1 MATPTFFLPH
11 EALANEPTLL
21 DRIQKQTLQRA
32 QISRTTREEDVAQRT
47 QAAYRMLE
55 GIEEEAPTG
64 GYGALF
70 GQRASGAGFRTK
82 EDAAAFLRAT
92 DPEGMTTRQQAVGE
106 FMANQALPRLG
117 TITDPA
123 QRLAALKEMAASGPP
138 MLNGI
143 VSKIAADGVITDE
156 EMAQAEGM
164 FGGYRKAAESP
175 WRVAGSN
182 IVNLDSGEFRSA
194 PGAQADVPSSAAGL
208 DWAYRNPDNPA
219 ARAIIAKDEADRE
232 RIARANRPTPRA
244 ASSGSTGRAR
254 TSFQTINGRRVLADM
269 DTGEVIRDY
278 GPADAGGGSK
288 PLSGTAAGLE
298 NRFFESMVSSANS
311 ATAELEN
318 IMEMPA
324 TATAGPFGLGS
335 APGDSVVRSGIDT
348 LRNKLSSNEV
358 QNYTQQVKNLSRA
371 LVYLETGGRATNES
385 AIKELRDVLV
395 IRENDNGF
403 VVLQRLATVTQLIEK
418 YLEPKLANPRYAPE
432 QHQLIRDVIA
442 KAKAAVPWT
451 VQDVVRFERG
461 GGQVP
466 VRPGETF
473 IEWARR
479 SLGNRAA
486 ARPRLDTGN
495 PFSQPFGTP
504 AAPLNL
510 GPAQRAPTAPA
521 PAPSGGPTNIGRGI
535 TIERID

>member
-92 DPEGMTTRQQAVGE
+92 DPEGMTTRQKAVGE

-164 FGGYRKAAESP
+164 FGGYRTP
-175 WRVAGSN
+175 DTY
-182 IVNLDSGEFRSA
+182 VNL
-194 PGAQADVPSSAAGL
+194 GAQGVFNATRGSIVENTARTQAEVPPSVAGL

-219 ARAIIAKDEADRE
+219 AKAIIEKHEADLA
-232 RIARANRPTPRA
+232 RIGRANRPT
-244 ASSGSTGRAR
+244 
-254 TSFQTINGRRVLADM
+254 
-269 DTGEVIRDY
+269 
-278 GPADAGGGSK
+278 AGGGGGS
-288 PLSGTAAGLE
+288 PAAARTTVRNIGGVDTLIDLNTGDVIRQIGPSGRPDSSASQGSVERRFNEQFIGAAQSAFKDVS
-298 NRFFESMVSSANS
+298 NVMKMRVSSNAGFMGIGS
-311 ATAELEN
+311 RPGRD
-318 IMEMPA
+318 IM
-324 TATAGPFGLGS
+324 
-335 APGDSVVRSGIDT
+335 RSSIDT
-348 LRNKLSSNEV
+348 LRNALASEDV
-358 QNYTQQVKNLSRA
+358 QRYVQQADNSARMIAYV
-371 LVYLETGGRATNES
+371 ETGGRQINES
-385 AIKELRDVLV
+385 MVNEIKDALV
-395 IRENDNGF
+395 IRENDTGYTA
-403 VVLQRLATVTQLIEK
+403 LQRLATYRQIIEQFVG
-418 YLEPKLANPRYAPE
+418 PKLASEALPE
-432 QHQLIRDVIA
+432 AQKKLLRQSLADLAREIPFTVDDVISL
-442 KAKAAVPWT
+442 
-451 VQDVVRFERG
+451 ERG
-461 GGQVP
+461 D
-466 VRPGETF
+466 VRVAPKRGESF
-473 IEWARR
+473 IEYARR
-479 SLGNRAA
+479 AFRRPAPA
-486 ARPRLDTGN
+486 ARIDTNN
-495 PFSQPFGTP
+495 PFFQPFGTP

>member
-1 MATPTFFLPH
+1 
-11 EALANEPTLL
+11 
-21 DRIQKQTLQRA
+21 
-32 QISRTTREEDVAQRT
+32 
-47 QAAYRMLE
+47 
-55 GIEEEAPTG
+55 
-64 GYGALF
+64 
-70 GQRASGAGFRTK
+70 
-82 EDAAAFLRAT
+82 
-92 DPEGMTTRQQAVGE
+92 
-106 FMANQALPRLG
+106 
-117 TITDPA
+117 
-123 QRLAALKEMAASGPP
+123 
-138 MLNGI
+138 
-143 VSKIAADGVITDE
+143 
-156 EMAQAEGM
+156 
-164 FGGYRKAAESP
+164 
-175 WRVAGSN
+175 
-182 IVNLDSGEFRSA
+182 
-194 PGAQADVPSSAAGL
+194 
-208 DWAYRNPDNPA
+208 
-219 ARAIIAKDEADRE
+219 
-232 RIARANRPTPRA
+232 
-244 ASSGSTGRAR
+244 
-254 TSFQTINGRRVLADM
+254 M

-371 LVYLETGGRATNES
+371 LTYLETGGRATNES
-385 AIKELRDVLV
+385 AINELRDILV

>member
-1 MATPTFFLPH
+1 
-11 EALANEPTLL
+11 
-21 DRIQKQTLQRA
+21 
-32 QISRTTREEDVAQRT
+32 
-47 QAAYRMLE
+47 MLE

-70 GQRASGAGFRTK
+70 GQRASGSPFRTQ

-92 DPEGMTTRQQAVGE
+92 DPEGMTTRQKAVGE

-164 FGGYRKAAESP
+164 FGGYRTP
-175 WRVAGSN
+175 DTY
-182 IVNLDSGEFRSA
+182 VNL
-194 PGAQADVPSSAAGL
+194 GAQGVFNATRGSIVENTARTQAEVPPSVAGL
-208 DWAYRNPDNPA
+208 DWAYRNPDSPA
-219 ARAIIAKDEADRE
+219 AKAIIDKHEADLA
-232 RIARANRPTPRA
+232 RIARANRPPPRA
-244 ASSGSTGRAR
+244 ASAGSTGRAR

-371 LVYLETGGRATNES
+371 LTYLETGGRATNES
-385 AIKELRDVLV
+385 AINELRDILV